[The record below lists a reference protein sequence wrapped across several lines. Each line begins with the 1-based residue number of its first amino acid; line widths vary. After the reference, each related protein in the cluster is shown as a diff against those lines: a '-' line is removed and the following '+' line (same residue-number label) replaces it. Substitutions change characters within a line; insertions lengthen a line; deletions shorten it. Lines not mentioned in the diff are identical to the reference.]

1 MYRYWIRQENK
12 ISAKECNTLRI
23 VVNVNESNEEDQHI
37 EEDEEAV
44 AMDEADVVVVAVAVA
59 VILIPRMDATVIEV
73 NRIEPLFLNN
83 KI

>member
-1 MYRYWIRQENK
+1 M
-12 ISAKECNTLRI
+12 
-23 VVNVNESNEEDQHI
+23 NVNESNEEDQHI

-59 VILIPRMDATVIEV
+59 VAVILIPRMDATVIEV